1 MSSHVRCVSFSV
13 LVGFTMLVAAPFASA
28 PSARTSTELVA
39 VAARK
44 TAPALSLRDAA
55 GKAHRLSDYKSRVVL
70 LDFWATW
77 CTGCKLE
84 IPWFVEFD
92 KKYQREGLSAIG
104 VAVDEEGWKTLKP
117 YLADHPITYPVV
129 LGDFDVLEKTF
140 GLPAS
145 LPVTL
150 LIDRKG
156 RIALT
161 HPGVVDHQQFEA
173 DIRLLL
179 DEPTR

>member
-1 MSSHVRCVSFSV
+1 MSAQIRHVSLCV
-13 LVGFTMLVAAPFASA
+13 LTGFTMLVAAPLAS
-28 PSARTSTELVA
+28 PSGKSPGI
-39 VAARK
+39 VAATSRK
-44 TAPALSLRDAA
+44 AAPTLSLPDAG
-55 GKAHRLSDYKSRVVL
+55 GKKHQLSDYKGRVVL

-84 IPWFVEFD
+84 IPWFMEFE
-92 KKYQREGLSAIG
+92 KKYSSKGLTSIG
-104 VAVDEEGWKTLKP
+104 VAVDEEGWKTINAHLS
-117 YLADHPITYPVV
+117 DHPITYPIV
-129 LGDFDVLEKTF
+129 LGDFDVMEKTF

-156 RIALT
+156 RIAET
-161 HPGVVDHQQFEA
+161 HPGVVDKQQFEA

-179 DEPTR
+179 AETAR

>member
-1 MSSHVRCVSFSV
+1 MIAQIRRVSLCV
-13 LVGFTMLVAAPFASA
+13 LAGLTMLVAAPIAS
-28 PSARTSTELVA
+28 PSGTVPDI
-39 VAARK
+39 VAAASRK
-44 TAPALSLRDAA
+44 AAPTVSLPDAA
-55 GKAHRLSDYKSRVVL
+55 GKKHQLSDYKGRVVL

-84 IPWFVEFD
+84 IPWFMEFE
-92 KKYQREGLSAIG
+92 KKYKSKGLTSIG
-104 VAVDEEGWKTLKP
+104 VAVDEEGWKIVSA
-117 YLADHPITYPVV
+117 YLSDHPITYPVV

-156 RIALT
+156 RIAQT
-161 HPGVVDHQQFEA
+161 HPGVVDKQQFDA

-179 DEPTR
+179 AEPAR